1 MISVKNLKKTH
12 LLGGEEVHA
21 LDDVS
26 LLIKEHEFVAIIG
39 QSGSGKSTFMNMLG
53 CLDRPDSGEITLD
66 GTDILK
72 CKEKELS
79 VIRNKKIGFIFQ
91 QFHLLPKLSALENVE
106 LPLIYQGMP
115 TKKRREKAVKA
126 LKAVGLE
133 KRMNH
138 KPNQLSGGQQ
148 QRVAIAR
155 ALVGEPSLIL
165 ADEPTGNLDSR
176 SGKEIMMLLHN
187 LHEEGNTI
195 VLITHDNNVAMEA
208 PRQVQISDGKIIK
221 DSGGEAE
228 LRQNMKITQAIKMAF
243 ASICSTKL
251 RSFLTMLGI
260 IIGVMSV
267 TVLVSIVQSTTNNV
281 SDTLSQLGGNVIS
294 ATVTSRR
301 SNKITTSDLKSL
313 ENNPAIESVSPIIS
327 GSSTAKASGNSSSV
341 TLKGITE
348 EYEDIQNISVQKG
361 RYILDVDND
370 NRLQVCLIGVTA
382 AKDLFGHTDV
392 EGETIRISGRNF
404 KIIGVLEEDGSS
416 QRDSN
421 DSVIYTPFTTA
432 QRIMQNSTISSFYV
446 SATNEGMLNMAESV
460 VDSFL
465 LEKTGDEDSY
475 TITNQSDIA
484 DSVSDVTNSMTYM
497 IGGIAGISLLVGGIG
512 IMNIMLVSVTERT
525 KEIGIRKAIGAKKK
539 DILAQFMIESIVLS
553 CMGGVIGIALSAA
566 TIFGMNQ
573 LMSADYT
580 ISAGISLIA
589 LGFSAVLGIIFGL
602 YPANKAANLKPIE
615 ALNL

>member
-1 MISVKNLKKTH
+1 MISVKNLKKTYF
-12 LLGGEEVHA
+12 LGGEEVHA

-26 LLIKEHEFVAIIG
+26 LSIKEHEFVAIIG

-187 LHEEGNTI
+187 LYEEGNTI

-221 DSGGEAE
+221 IQEV
-228 LRQNMKITQAIKMAF
+228 RQNMKITQAIKMAF

-301 SNKITTSDLKSL
+301 SNKITTSDIKSL

-446 SATNEGMLNMAESV
+446 SATNEGMLNMAESA

-539 DILAQFMIESIVLS
+539 DILAQFMIESTVLS

-589 LGFSAVLGIIFGL
+589 LAFSAILGIVFGL

>member
-1 MISVKNLKKTH
+1 MISVKNLKKTYF
-12 LLGGEEVHA
+12 LGGEEVHA

-26 LLIKEHEFVAIIG
+26 LSIKEHEFVAIIG

-187 LHEEGNTI
+187 LYEEGNTI

-208 PRQVQISDGKIIK
+208 PRQVQIRDGKIIK

-228 LRQNMKITQAIKMAF
+228 
-243 ASICSTKL
+243 
-251 RSFLTMLGI
+251 
-260 IIGVMSV
+260 
-267 TVLVSIVQSTTNNV
+267 
-281 SDTLSQLGGNVIS
+281 
-294 ATVTSRR
+294 
-301 SNKITTSDLKSL
+301 
-313 ENNPAIESVSPIIS
+313 
-327 GSSTAKASGNSSSV
+327 
-341 TLKGITE
+341 
-348 EYEDIQNISVQKG
+348 YED
-361 RYILDVDND
+361 
-370 NRLQVCLIGVTA
+370 
-382 AKDLFGHTDV
+382 HT
-392 EGETIRISGRNF
+392 
-404 KIIGVLEEDGSS
+404 
-416 QRDSN
+416 SN
-421 DSVIYTPFTTA
+421 
-432 QRIMQNSTISSFYV
+432 
-446 SATNEGMLNMAESV
+446 
-460 VDSFL
+460 
-465 LEKTGDEDSY
+465 
-475 TITNQSDIA
+475 
-484 DSVSDVTNSMTYM
+484 
-497 IGGIAGISLLVGGIG
+497 
-512 IMNIMLVSVTERT
+512 
-525 KEIGIRKAIGAKKK
+525 
-539 DILAQFMIESIVLS
+539 
-553 CMGGVIGIALSAA
+553 
-566 TIFGMNQ
+566 
-573 LMSADYT
+573 
-580 ISAGISLIA
+580 
-589 LGFSAVLGIIFGL
+589 
-602 YPANKAANLKPIE
+602 
-615 ALNL
+615 